1 MTILKSL
8 NYEGQFDNRPSEKF
22 PKGETGA
29 PKRLLKDS
37 LAFVL
42 ATPLLN
48 GDTIEGPMIPSSCL
62 VTDAKIQILADGVI
76 TTGIVKF
83 GHKANESGDALD
95 DDAFVVLA
103 DAGGQDVLERADKDS
118 AGIYKRFES
127 ETQLLL
133 TCTESFDQGATITF
147 EVEYTDS

>member
-1 MTILKSL
+1 MTILKSD
-8 NYEGQFDNRPSEKF
+8 NYTLQFENRPTEKF

-29 PKRLLKDS
+29 RKRILKDKIS
-37 LAFVL
+37 FAL

-48 GDTIEGPMIPSSCL
+48 GDTIEGPMIPASCL
-62 VTDAKIQILADGVI
+62 VTDAKIKIVAGGA
-76 TTGIVKF
+76 TTGIVQF

-95 DDAFVVLA
+95 ATAFVPLA
-103 DAGGQDVLERADKDS
+103 DAGGQSVLERADKDS
-118 AGIYKRFES
+118 GGIYKRFGS

-133 TCTESFDQGATITF
+133 TCTESFDAAGVIEF